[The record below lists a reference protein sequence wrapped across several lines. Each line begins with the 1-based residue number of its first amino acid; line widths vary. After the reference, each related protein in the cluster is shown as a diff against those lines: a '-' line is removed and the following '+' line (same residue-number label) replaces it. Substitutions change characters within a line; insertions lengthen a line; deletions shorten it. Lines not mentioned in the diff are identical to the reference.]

1 MSETVLTDATPNGWL
16 EQRLGQHIE
25 IIMGQAPPGNTCN
38 KDGVGTPF
46 VKVGEFG
53 VSRPLIREWT
63 TKPLKMA
70 EESDVLLCVV
80 GATCGKVNRGT
91 KCAIGRSVAALRPMN
106 TLNSEFLYQFMF
118 FKTME
123 MRASS
128 RGSAQ
133 GVISKIDLSELLL
146 PLPPI
151 NEQEKIVEILEE
163 QLSRLDAALESVRV
177 ARMKSTKFRRSLLHS
192 AFNGALTGSDGLV
205 GELPEGWTRVELGD
219 VLHDAQPGFAS
230 GAHNSQ
236 GKGVVHMRPMNVSRA
251 GNLDFSET
259 KYVEDDSPRR
269 LRRGDILFNN
279 TNSAALIGKTAFVDT
294 DQELAFSNH
303 MTRLRPD
310 TSRILAN
317 FLSSQ
322 LHAFWLDGF
331 FEKICSNHVNQASVS
346 TKRLKSVE
354 VNFPPLQEQ
363 EIIVDL
369 LEEQLSRLDAS
380 LAVADEIEKR
390 SSALRRS
397 LLHSAFTGELTRE
410 WREGAHV

>member
-1 MSETVLTDATPNGWL
+1 MISKEQAKVLPDDWSLRKLGDVTDVGWGDLQVTKSSYVANGHLAYSATGPDGFLDYFDFDQNGIVLSAIGAGCGRTWFARGKWSAIKNTMTIVEKSAEVDLGFLFHQLSDPNAWPKRGS
-16 EQRLGQHIE
+16 GQPFIS
-25 IIMGQAPPGNTCN
+25 Q
-38 KDGVGTPF
+38 KDARDLV
-46 VKVGEFG
+46 VKVP
-53 VSRPLIREWT
+53 SL
-63 TKPLKMA
+63 A
-70 EESDVLLCVV
+70 EQ
-80 GATCGKVNRGT
+80 A
-91 KCAIGRSVAALRPMN
+91 
-106 TLNSEFLYQFMF
+106 
-118 FKTME
+118 
-123 MRASS
+123 
-128 RGSAQ
+128 
-133 GVISKIDLSELLL
+133 
-146 PLPPI
+146 
-151 NEQEKIVEILEE
+151 KIVEILEE
-163 QLSRLDAALESVRV
+163 QLSRLDAALASVRIV
-177 ARMKSTKFRRSLLHS
+177 RTKAARFRRSLLHA
-192 AFNGALTGSDGLV
+192 AFNGALTGSDGLA
-205 GELPEGWTRVELGD
+205 GELPEGWTRIELGD

-269 LRRGDILFNN
+269 LRSGDILFNN

-310 TSRILAN
+310 TSRVLAK

-363 EIIVDL
+363 EIIVEL

-380 LAVADEIEKR
+380 LAVVDEIERR

-397 LLHSAFTGELTRE
+397 LLHAAFTGELTKE